1 MQDKEH
7 QPLSLIDVLTR
18 NLLLFSIMFVA
29 MGLGIAVQL
38 LEKHSLDCHFL
49 QIQSERLGFI
59 FFIVLAACYVSL
71 LFIFIKNQWLN
82 FLVQL
87 IVSLVL
93 FILLIFVFNPNL
105 KIDIYLGKYH
115 GGFHTRSW
123 EKVDDLAISEMV
135 SFAWLQFPDNQDKLF
150 TMGIACPVTYS
161 YYLLNFVFTAN
172 YKLPLEKYK
181 ANKIQVGMAC
191 NRSTLRLI
199 KHIPS
204 REKALL
210 VGDYKSFLQLDS
222 NMDSK
227 RLREKPL
234 VIPIVAL
241 PPGLQQQLAAYAE
254 SKGEPLTQETVTPL
268 VIREILERGK

>member
-1 MQDKEH
+1 
-7 QPLSLIDVLTR
+7 
-18 NLLLFSIMFVA
+18 

-38 LEKHSLDCHFL
+38 LDKHSLDCHFL

-71 LFIFIKNQWLN
+71 LFIFIKNQWFN

-87 IVSLVL
+87 LVSLVL
-93 FILLIFVFNPNL
+93 FVLLIFIFNPNL

-135 SFAWLQFPDNQDKLF
+135 SFAWLQLPDTKDKLF
-150 TMGIACPVTYS
+150 ATGIACPVTYS
-161 YYLLNFVFTAN
+161 YYLLNFVFTAH
-172 YKLPLEKYK
+172 YKLPLEEYK
-181 ANKIQVGMAC
+181 NNKIKIGMAC
-191 NRSTLRLI
+191 NKATLRLI
-199 KHIPS
+199 KQIPS

-234 VIPIVAL
+234 TIPIVAL
-241 PPGLQQQLAAYAE
+241 PIELQKRLAEYAE
-254 SKGEPLTQETVTPL
+254 LKAEPLTQEMVTPL
-268 VIREILERGK
+268 VIREILEKNNPK